1 MNKRLLLL
9 WISALFLLAGTALAA
24 CGDDDDDDGGGGGTD
39 TTAAAEFDTLKPGT
53 LLVGVD
59 VPYPPFEQGRPPD
72 YEGFEIDM
80 MNEIASRLGLEI
92 GVQGHA
98 VRHDLPRPRAGQVRL
113 PRSVERRS
121 PTSANRRSTSL
132 TRGS

>member
-1 MNKRLLLL
+1 MNKRLLCL

-39 TTAAAEFDTLKPGT
+39 TTAAAEIETLEPGT
-53 LLVGVD
+53 LIVGVD

-80 MNEIASRLGLEI
+80 MNEIASRLGAS
-92 GVQGHA
+92 G
-98 VRHDLPRPRAGQVRL
+98 
-113 PRSVERRS
+113 
-121 PTSANRRSTSL
+121 
-132 TRGS
+132 